1 MTAAMASSGAGWIS
15 QTVKTA
21 GLERRSDVVRHRT
34 QRQAAAPL
42 LNLLDGLE
50 HHPQAGV
57 ADVGELFLVD
67 DHASLDRGYSGV
79 QPVVKG
85 LGVDAVKTV
94 VGPDDKAIYRAAN
107 NRAKWPPRRR
117 LPAPG
122 GPKPSQAPIVRTHAS
137 MRRAGR
143 SITALRGPA
152 ALPAMNRLV
161 PISMVWY
168 GFHWNEMDRALDWN
182 GLD

>member
-21 GLERRSDVVRHRT
+21 GVERRSDVVRHRT

-50 HHPQAGV
+50 HYPQAGV

-94 VGPDDKAIYRAAN
+94 VGPDDKAGYRAAN
-107 NRAKWPPRRR
+107 
-117 LPAPG
+117 
-122 GPKPSQAPIVRTHAS
+122 
-137 MRRAGR
+137 
-143 SITALRGPA
+143 
-152 ALPAMNRLV
+152 
-161 PISMVWY
+161 
-168 GFHWNEMDRALDWN
+168 
-182 GLD
+182 